1 MCCHCSNAAVKM
13 PLVFKLLCL
22 CVLKMGVFSASV
34 TQASVQSDVQCY
46 DWGVWSEGSV
56 RVYDGEV
63 AYLYCPLF
71 SHPTLYS
78 YSQTQNSSLSLLWYR
93 HTRTHELEQP
103 INLKLHTLHKD
114 REYLWIQPATTQD
127 AGLYICMLR

>member
-1 MCCHCSNAAVKM
+1 MM
-13 PLVFKLLCL
+13 PLVFTLLCL
-22 CVLKMGVFSASV
+22 CVLKMGRFSASV
-34 TQASVQSDVQCY
+34 TQATVQSDIQCH

-71 SHPTLYS
+71 SYPTLYS

-93 HTRTHELEQP
+93 HTHTHELEQP

-114 REYLWIQPATTQD
+114 REYLWIQPASAQD

>member
-1 MCCHCSNAAVKM
+1 MKRVRASW
-13 PLVFKLLCL
+13 
-22 CVLKMGVFSASV
+22 SASV
-34 TQASVQSDVQCY
+34 ILTGQFGSCRGASRCAADVQCY

>member
-1 MCCHCSNAAVKM
+1 E
-13 PLVFKLLCL
+13 
-22 CVLKMGVFSASV
+22 
-34 TQASVQSDVQCY
+34 D
-46 DWGVWSEGSV
+46 SV

-78 YSQTQNSSLSLLWYR
+78 YNQTQNSSLSLLWYR
-93 HTRTHELEQP
+93 QTRTHELEQP
-103 INLKLHTLHKD
+103 INLKLHTLYKD
-114 REYLWIQPATTQD
+114 REYLWIQPATAQD

>member
-1 MCCHCSNAAVKM
+1 MFLSLFV
-13 PLVFKLLCL
+13 LCL
-22 CVLKMGVFSASV
+22 CV
-34 TQASVQSDVQCY
+34 SDIQCH
-46 DWGVWSEGSV
+46 DWGVWSKGSV

-71 SHPTLYS
+71 SYPTLYS

-93 HTRTHELEQP
+93 HTHTHELEQP

-114 REYLWIQPATTQD
+114 REYLWIQPASAQD